1 MVGKRHQG
9 HGVLNVDGQELAR
22 TMVKRT
28 IAAALSTS
36 EIVDVGVELGSI
48 GSLVYFDRRPL
59 RFDGTI
65 DKLELKLNGIE
76 I

>member
-1 MVGKRHQG
+1 
-9 HGVLNVDGQELAR
+9 
-22 TMVKRT
+22 MVKRT
-28 IAAALSTS
+28 VPAAFSAS
-36 EIVDVGVELGSI
+36 ELFDLGVELGST

-65 DKLELKLNGIE
+65 AKLELKLNGIG